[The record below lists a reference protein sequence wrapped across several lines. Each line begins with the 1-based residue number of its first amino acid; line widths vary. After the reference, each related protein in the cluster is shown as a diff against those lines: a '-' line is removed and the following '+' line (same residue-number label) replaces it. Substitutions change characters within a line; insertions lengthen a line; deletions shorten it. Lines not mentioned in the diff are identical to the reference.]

1 MPDIEKV
8 TGKNTKRPDQ
18 IGGGKPGPGR
28 KPGIPNKAN
37 GLLRDAIIQ
46 AAEEAGGKDGI
57 VGYLTQ
63 QAKKH
68 PAAFLS
74 LIGRVLPLQV
84 QDRSAT
90 EPIVVQIVY
99 RSRDSDRDEPKLV
112 EHVVDQPAT
121 QQQRRFVSPAVERRQ
136 RADFAQSAPMCCGRP
151 KERAASWGVK
161 C

>member
-8 TGKNTKRPDQ
+8 TGKNAKRPDQ

-46 AAEEAGGKDGI
+46 AAEEAGGKEGI

-68 PAAFLS
+68 PAAFLA

-84 QDRSAT
+84 QGRGAT
-90 EPIVVQIVY
+90 EQIVVQILY
-99 RSRDSDRDEPKLV
+99 RPRPGPRGAE
-112 EHVVDQPAT
+112 AGRA
-121 QQQRRFVSPAVERRQ
+121 RR
-136 RADFAQSAPMCCGRP
+136 RP
-151 KERAASWGVK
+151 TRKR
-161 C
+161 

>member
-8 TGKNTKRPDQ
+8 TRKNTKRPDQ

-37 GLLRDAIIQ
+37 GLLKDAIIQ
-46 AAEEAGGKDGI
+46 AAEEAGGREGI

-68 PAAFLS
+68 PAAFLA

-84 QDRSAT
+84 QGRDTSGQI
-90 EPIVVQIVY
+90 IVEIVTPQLG
-99 RSRDSDRDEPKLV
+99 RDEPKLV
-112 EHVVDQPAT
+112 EHVVDQPANG
-121 QQQRRFVSPAVERRQ
+121 S
-136 RADFAQSAPMCCGRP
+136 SNG
-151 KERAASWGVK
+151 SS
-161 C
+161 